1 MVIMAII
8 PIWPFTFLISSKRE
22 YCSTLVRRPVQ
33 QLKGAH
39 APHTHHTHIE
49 GRHICHSS
57 ASFDLIITINL
68 YQEQVTVLLRFKTT
82 PPVAICSLSGVNL
95 TLKGNDA
102 CVGANVR
109 HTVTDKEAR
118 NS

>member
-1 MVIMAII
+1 M
-8 PIWPFTFLISSKRE
+8 R
-22 YCSTLVRRPVQ
+22 
-33 QLKGAH
+33 
-39 APHTHHTHIE
+39 HTHHTHIKV
-49 GRHICHSS
+49 RHICHSS

-82 PPVAICSLSGVNL
+82 PPMAICSLSGVNL
-95 TLKGNDA
+95 TLKGKDA
-102 CVGANVR
+102 RVGANVR